1 MYTLKINIYAL
12 QSLKTITQWLFRPWG
27 RDMNI
32 TTKTIRGI
40 TISSL
45 ITFGLTACSSSPAPW
60 TQADDSPWGAKRE
73 AETQNLPSDEAI
85 TDTSLS
91 DPVLLADP
99 EPEPEPIIEPEP
111 IMMSEPD
118 PVPAPEV
125 IAPVVIQEE
134 LTPEQEVMALAG
146 TGYAVQVY
154 AGKTS
159 ESVEKFSSSKDLA
172 GLTAVKTDRAGSIV
186 YVLVDLHEDRA
197 SANAAAANLE
207 VITGSKPWV
216 RSVAGLQKIV
226 AQ

>member
-1 MYTLKINIYAL
+1 M
-12 QSLKTITQWLFRPWG
+12 
-27 RDMNI
+27 DI

-45 ITFGLTACSSSPAPW
+45 ITLGLTACSSSPAPW
-60 TQADDSPWGAKRE
+60 TQADDSPWGAKHE
-73 AETQNLPSDEAI
+73 AEVQNLPSDEAI
-85 TDTSLS
+85 SDTSLN

-99 EPEPEPIIEPEP
+99 EPEPEPIMMTEPEP
-111 IMMSEPD
+111 A
-118 PVPAPEV
+118 PAPEM

-154 AGKTS
+154 AGATA
-159 ESVEKFSSSKDLA
+159 ESVENFRSSKDLV
-172 GLTAVKTDRAGSIV
+172 GLTSVKTDRAGSIV

-207 VITGSKPWV
+207 TITGSKPWV